1 MVIDFILAFKQ
12 LLVQQDEEAFNK
24 FYLDTVDIF
33 FRYLKANYFM
43 EEDDMQDI
51 IADFYI
57 KCWNGFPTFDIN
69 QNFSGWV
76 WSIFK
81 NTLKDFWK
89 KRWETAFSEID
100 WDGEITFEDSLEDE
114 EDFTQI
120 LDNEYTYEQIQQ
132 AMYDLDEMSKE
143 IISLKYIEDKS
154 YWEISGILW
163 ISQDL
168 VRQRC
173 SRALKALKIKLWQ
186 ESEK

>member
-24 FYLDTVDIF
+24 FYMETVDIF
-33 FRYLKANYFM
+33 FRYLKSNYFID
-43 EEDDMQDI
+43 EDDMQDI

-57 KCWNGFPTFDIN
+57 KCWNGFPTFDLN

-76 WSIFK
+76 RSVFK

-100 WDGEITFEDSLEDE
+100 LDGEITFEDSLEDE

-120 LDNEYTYEQIQQ
+120 LDNEYTFEQIQK
-132 AMYDLDEMSKE
+132 AMNDLDEVSKE

-154 YWEISGILW
+154 YGEISGILW

-173 SRALKALKIKLWQ
+173 SRALKALKVKLWQ
-186 ESEK
+186 

>member
-1 MVIDFILAFKQ
+1 MVIDFILAFKK

-33 FRYLKANYFM
+33 FRYLKANYFID
-43 EEDDMQDI
+43 EDDMQDI

-57 KCWNGFPTFDIN
+57 KCRNWFPSFDID

-89 KRWETAFSEID
+89 KKWESAFSEID
-100 WDGEITFEDSLEDE
+100 PENEVPFEDSLEDE
-114 EDFTQI
+114 EDYTEI
-120 LDNEYTYEQIQQ
+120 LDNEYTFAQIQI
-132 AMYDLDEMSKE
+132 AMVELDETNKE
-143 IISLKYIEDKS
+143 IISLKFIEDKS
-154 YWEISGILW
+154 YEEIAQILW

-173 SRALKALKIKLWQ
+173 SRALKALKVKLWQ
-186 ESEK
+186 

>member
-1 MVIDFILAFKQ
+1 MVIDFILAFKK

-43 EEDDMQDI
+43 DDDDMQDI

-57 KCWNGFPTFDIN
+57 KCRNGFPSFDID

-89 KRWETAFSEID
+89 KKWESAFSEID
-100 WDGEITFEDSLEDE
+100 PENEVPFEDSLEDE
-114 EDFTQI
+114 TDYTQI
-120 LDNEYTYEQIQQ
+120 LDNEYTFSQIQK
-132 AMYDLDEMSKE
+132 AMVELDETNKE
-143 IISLKYIEDKS
+143 IISLKFIEDKS
-154 YWEISGILW
+154 YEEIAQILW

-173 SRALKALKIKLWQ
+173 SRALKALKVKLWQ
-186 ESEK
+186 

>member
-24 FYLDTVDIF
+24 FYLETVDIF
-33 FRYLKANYFM
+33 FRYLTSNYFIDD
-43 EEDDMQDI
+43 DDMQDI

-57 KCWNGFPTFDIN
+57 KCWNGFPTFDLD

-76 WSIFK
+76 WSVFK

-89 KRWETAFSEID
+89 KKGETAFSEID
-100 WDGEITFEDSLEDE
+100 LDGEITFEDSLEDE
-114 EDFTQI
+114 SDFTQI
-120 LDNEYTYEQIQQ
+120 LDNEYTFEQIQQ

-154 YWEISGILW
+154 YGEISGILW

-173 SRALKALKIKLWQ
+173 SRALKALKVKLSQ
-186 ESEK
+186 

>member
-1 MVIDFILAFKQ
+1 MVIDFILAFKE

-24 FYLDTVDIF
+24 FYLETVDIF
-33 FRYLKANYFM
+33 FRYLKANYFIDD
-43 EEDDMQDI
+43 DDMQDI

-57 KCWNGFPTFDIN
+57 KCRNWFPSFDIS

-89 KRWETAFSEID
+89 KKWETAFSEID
-100 WDGEITFEDSLEDE
+100 PENDISFEDSLEDE
-114 EDFTQI
+114 EDFTEI
-120 LDNEYTYEQIQQ
+120 LDNEYTLEQIRS
-132 AMYDLDEMSKE
+132 AILELDEMSKE
-143 IISLKYIEDKS
+143 VISLKFVEEKS
-154 YWEISGILW
+154 YSEISNILW

-173 SRALKALKIKLWQ
+173 SRAIKALKIKLWQ
-186 ESEK
+186 D

>member
-1 MVIDFILAFKQ
+1 MVIDFILAFKE
-12 LLVQQDEEAFNK
+12 LLIKQDEEAFNK

-33 FRYLKANYFM
+33 FRYLKANYFIS
-43 EEDDMQDI
+43 EEDMQDI
-51 IADFYI
+51 IVDFYI
-57 KCWNGFPTFDIN
+57 KCWNWFPNFDIS

-100 WDGEITFEDSLEDE
+100 PENDIPFEDSLEDD
-114 EDFTQI
+114 EDFTQT
-120 LDNEYTYEQIQQ
+120 LDDEYTFDQIRS
-132 AMYDLDEMSKE
+132 AILELDESSKE
-143 IISLKYIEDKS
+143 IISLRFIEEKS
-154 YWEISGILW
+154 YWEISWILW

-186 ESEK
+186 VE

>member
-33 FRYLKANYFM
+33 FRYLKANYFIN
-43 EEDDMQDI
+43 EDDMQDI
-51 IADFYI
+51 ITDFYI
-57 KCWNGFPTFDIN
+57 KCRNGFPSFDIN
-69 QNFSGWV
+69 QNFSGWI

-89 KRWETAFSEID
+89 KRWESAFSEID
-100 WDGEITFEDSLEDE
+100 SENEVPFEDSLEDE
-114 EDFTQI
+114 EDYTEI
-120 LDNEYTYEQIQQ
+120 LDNEYTFVQIQK
-132 AMYDLDEMSKE
+132 AMVELDEANKE
-143 IISLKYIEDKS
+143 IISLKFIEDKS
-154 YWEISGILW
+154 YEEIAQTLW

-173 SRALKALKIKLWQ
+173 SRALKALKVKLWQ
-186 ESEK
+186 

>member
-1 MVIDFILAFKQ
+1 MVIDFILAFKK

-33 FRYLKANYFM
+33 FRYLKANYFID
-43 EEDDMQDI
+43 EDDIQDI

-57 KCWNGFPTFDIN
+57 KCRNWFPSFDID

-89 KRWETAFSEID
+89 KKWESAFSEID
-100 WDGEITFEDSLEDE
+100 PENEVPFEDSLEDE
-114 EDFTQI
+114 EDYTEI
-120 LDNEYTYEQIQQ
+120 LDNEYTFVQIQK
-132 AMYDLDEMSKE
+132 AMVELDEINKE
-143 IISLKYIEDKS
+143 IISLKFIEDKS
-154 YWEISGILW
+154 YEEIAQILW
-163 ISQDL
+163 ISQNL

-173 SRALKALKIKLWQ
+173 SRALKALKVKLWQ
-186 ESEK
+186 

>member
-12 LLVQQDEEAFNK
+12 LLIQQDEEAFNK
-24 FYLDTVDIF
+24 FYMETVDIF
-33 FRYLKANYFM
+33 FRYLRSNYFID
-43 EEDDMQDI
+43 EDDMQDI

-57 KCWNGFPTFDIN
+57 KCWNGFPTFDLN

-76 WSIFK
+76 RSVFK

-100 WDGEITFEDSLEDE
+100 LDGEITFEDSLEDE

-120 LDNEYTYEQIQQ
+120 LDNEYTFEQIQK
-132 AMYDLDEMSKE
+132 AMNDLDEVSKE

-154 YWEISGILW
+154 YGEISGILW

-173 SRALKALKIKLWQ
+173 SRALKALKVKLWQ
-186 ESEK
+186 

>member
-1 MVIDFILAFKQ
+1 MVIDFILAFKK

-33 FRYLKANYFM
+33 FRYLKANYFID
-43 EEDDMQDI
+43 EDDMQDI

-57 KCWNGFPTFDIN
+57 KCRNWFPSFDID

-89 KRWETAFSEID
+89 KKWESAFSEID
-100 WDGEITFEDSLEDE
+100 PENEVPFEDSLEDE
-114 EDFTQI
+114 EDYTEI
-120 LDNEYTYEQIQQ
+120 LDNEYTFVQIQK
-132 AMYDLDEMSKE
+132 AMVELDEINKE
-143 IISLKYIEDKS
+143 IISLKFIEDKS
-154 YWEISGILW
+154 YEEIAQILW

-173 SRALKALKIKLWQ
+173 SRALKALKVKLWQ
-186 ESEK
+186 

>member
-1 MVIDFILAFKQ
+1 MVIDFILAFKK

-33 FRYLKANYFM
+33 FRYLKANYFID
-43 EEDDMQDI
+43 EDDMQDI

-57 KCWNGFPTFDIN
+57 KCRNWFPSFDID

-89 KRWETAFSEID
+89 KKWESAFSEID
-100 WDGEITFEDSLEDE
+100 PENEVPFEDSLEDE
-114 EDFTQI
+114 EDYTEI
-120 LDNEYTYEQIQQ
+120 LDNEYTFAQIQK
-132 AMYDLDEMSKE
+132 AMVELDEINKE
-143 IISLKYIEDKS
+143 IISLKFIEDKS
-154 YWEISGILW
+154 YEEIAQILW

-173 SRALKALKIKLWQ
+173 SRALKALKVKLWQ
-186 ESEK
+186 

>member
-43 EEDDMQDI
+43 DDDDMQDI
-51 IADFYI
+51 VADFYI
-57 KCWNGFPTFDIN
+57 KCRNGFPSFDIN

-89 KRWETAFSEID
+89 KKWESAFSEID
-100 WDGEITFEDSLEDE
+100 PENEVPFEDSLEDE
-114 EDFTQI
+114 TDYTQI
-120 LDNEYTYEQIQQ
+120 LDNEYTFSQIQK
-132 AMYDLDEMSKE
+132 AMVELDETNKE
-143 IISLKYIEDKS
+143 IISLKFIEDKS
-154 YWEISGILW
+154 YEEIAQILW

-173 SRALKALKIKLWQ
+173 SRALKALKVKLWQ
-186 ESEK
+186 

>member
-12 LLVQQDEEAFNK
+12 LLVKQDEEAFNK
-24 FYLDTVDIF
+24 FYMETVDIF
-33 FRYLKANYFM
+33 FRYLRSNYFID
-43 EEDDMQDI
+43 EDDMQDI

-57 KCWNGFPTFDIN
+57 KCWNGFPTFDLDL
-69 QNFSGWV
+69 NFSGWV
-76 WSIFK
+76 WSVFK

-89 KRWETAFSEID
+89 KKWETAFSEID
-100 WDGEITFEDSLEDE
+100 LDGEITFEDSLEDE

-132 AMYDLDEMSKE
+132 AMYDLDEISKE

-154 YWEISGILW
+154 YGEISRILW

-173 SRALKALKIKLWQ
+173 SRALKALKVKLWQ
-186 ESEK
+186 

>member
-1 MVIDFILAFKQ
+1 MVIDFILAFKK

-43 EEDDMQDI
+43 DDDDMQDI

-57 KCWNGFPTFDIN
+57 KCRNWFPSFDID

-89 KRWETAFSEID
+89 KKWESAFSEID
-100 WDGEITFEDSLEDE
+100 PENEVPFEDSLEDE
-114 EDFTQI
+114 EDYTEI
-120 LDNEYTYEQIQQ
+120 LDNEYTFVQIQK
-132 AMYDLDEMSKE
+132 AMIELDEINKE
-143 IISLKYIEDKS
+143 IISLKFIEDKS
-154 YWEISGILW
+154 YEEIAQILW

-173 SRALKALKIKLWQ
+173 SRALKALKVKLWQ
-186 ESEK
+186 

>member
-1 MVIDFILAFKQ
+1 MVIDFILAFKE

-24 FYLDTVDIF
+24 FYLETVDIF
-33 FRYLKANYFM
+33 FRYLKANYFI

-57 KCWNGFPTFDIN
+57 KCWNGFPNFDVS

-89 KRWETAFSEID
+89 KKWETAFSEID
-100 WDGEITFEDSLEDE
+100 PENDISFEDSLEDE

-120 LDNEYTYEQIQQ
+120 LDNEYTLDQIRL
-132 AMYDLDEMSKE
+132 AILELDEMSKE
-143 IISLKYIEDKS
+143 VISLKFVEEKS
-154 YWEISGILW
+154 YGEISQILW

-186 ESEK
+186 GL

>member
-1 MVIDFILAFKQ
+1 MVIDFILAFKE

-24 FYLDTVDIF
+24 FYLETVDIF

-43 EEDDMQDI
+43 GEDDMQDI

-57 KCWNGFPTFDIN
+57 KCRNWFPSFDIN

-76 WSIFK
+76 WSVFK

-89 KRWETAFSEID
+89 KKWESAFSEID
-100 WDGEITFEDSLEDE
+100 PENEVPFEDSLEDE
-114 EDFTQI
+114 EDYTEI
-120 LDNEYTYEQIQQ
+120 LDNEYTFAEIQK
-132 AMYDLDEMSKE
+132 AILELDSVSKE
-143 IISLKYIEDKS
+143 IISLKFIEDKS
-154 YWEISGILW
+154 YGEIAGILW

-173 SRALKALKIKLWQ
+173 SRALKALKVKLSQ
-186 ESEK
+186 

>member
-24 FYLDTVDIF
+24 FYMETVDIF
-33 FRYLKANYFM
+33 FRYLKSNYFID
-43 EEDDMQDI
+43 EDDMQDI

-57 KCWNGFPTFDIN
+57 KCWNWFPTFDLN

-76 WSIFK
+76 WSVFK

-89 KRWETAFSEID
+89 KKWETAFSEID
-100 WDGEITFEDSLEDE
+100 LDSEITFEDSLEDE

-120 LDNEYTYEQIQQ
+120 LDNEYTFEQIQQ
-132 AMYDLDEMSKE
+132 AMYDLDETSKE
-143 IISLKYIEDKS
+143 IISLKYIEEKS
-154 YWEISGILW
+154 YWDIAWILW
-163 ISQDL
+163 ITQDL

-186 ESEK
+186 E

>member
-1 MVIDFILAFKQ
+1 M
-12 LLVQQDEEAFNK
+12 
-24 FYLDTVDIF
+24 
-33 FRYLKANYFM
+33 
-43 EEDDMQDI
+43 
-51 IADFYI
+51 
-57 KCWNGFPTFDIN
+57 
-69 QNFSGWV
+69 
-76 WSIFK
+76 
-81 NTLKDFWK
+81 
-89 KRWETAFSEID
+89 
-100 WDGEITFEDSLEDE
+100 
-114 EDFTQI
+114 
-120 LDNEYTYEQIQQ
+120 DNEYTYEQIQQ